1 MPFIVLSSHP
11 WVSPINFS
19 KLEVQENG
27 FKDDFRNYNRLFDED
42 IFDFVH
48 PQTLNDIDQ
57 KALDFY
63 EGRSD
68 DYDKYL
74 HLTFKTYE
82 EDEDI
87 TRNKMIDL
95 LNIKGN
101 SKVLEIAC
109 GTGRDSKLIEKRLN
123 SDGEL
128 CLTDISGDMLSK
140 AYKKLNHKKNIFF
153 CTANAMHMPFPNNY
167 FDSLYSFGGLGEFSD
182 PSLFFKEAVRVC
194 KKGATIVVGDENLPI
209 WQRET
214 IFGQILSNYNKQFLA
229 EVPFNALPKEAREVK
244 CEWII
249 GGVFYLISFKVG
261 EGEPYANFDFQIPGK
276 RGGTHKTRFYGN
288 LEGVS
293 ESTKLAALQAREKL
307 GISMHEWLDKII
319 KEEAEKIINEE

>member
-1 MPFIVLSSHP
+1 MISPHP
-11 WVSPINFS
+11 WVSPIDFS
-19 KLEVQENG
+19 RLEVQENG
-27 FKDDFRNYNRLFDED
+27 FRDKYRKYNKLFGKD
-42 IFDFVH
+42 IFNFVH
-48 PQTLNDIDQ
+48 PEELNNIDQ
-57 KALDFY
+57 KAFDFY

-74 HLTFKTYE
+74 HLTFKTYG

-95 LNIKGN
+95 LDIKGN
-101 SKVLEIAC
+101 SKVLEVAC
-109 GTGRDSKLIEKRLN
+109 GTGRDSILIEKRLN
-123 SDGEL
+123 NDGQL
-128 CLTDISGDMLSK
+128 CLTDISGDMLEK
-140 AYKKLNHKKNIFF
+140 AYKKLENSKKNIFF
-153 CTANAMHMPFPNNY
+153 STANAIHLPFPDNY
-167 FDSLYSFGGLGEFSD
+167 FDALFSFGGLGEFSD
-182 PSLFFKEAVRVC
+182 PTLFFKEAIRVC
-194 KKGATIVVGDENLPI
+194 KKGASIVVGDENLPI

-214 IFGQILSNYNKQFLA
+214 NFGQILSNYNKQFLA
-229 EVPFNALPKEAREVK
+229 EVPFNALPKEARQVK
-244 CEWII
+244 CQWII

-293 ESTKLAALQAREKL
+293 ESTKVAALKAREKL
-307 GISMHEWLDKII
+307 GISMHEWLDKLI